1 MVSWYI
7 ASHGKVTGPLS
18 LEETRSAIESN
29 NRKDPQFFVWQ
40 PNFVYWQ
47 PAYSV
52 SEFSDIAHEVKHATP
67 VFDDLKERE
76 RILTDRIEY
85 IDAKL
90 KQTHDNMMAFEDD
103 IIAYQKLTA
112 NFSPE
117 VQKAIV
123 AIEKKF
129 HLLSKKVN
137 GVDSATEI
145 AKTEI
150 ANVRKAFDSAEPIE
164 LEQIEADEEQ
174 SSEVAADAAANEGEH
189 AEQAAPVAQPATSAS
204 AQSSASS
211 QREAAESKDDAN
223 SKGIRGMFKSVF
235 KEPEPEQRLSE
246 VLKQTEAPK
255 DEKEEDIELVVIDD
269 EESLETVKKRRRRRR
284 R

>member
-150 ANVRKAFDSAEPIE
+150 ANVRKAFDTAEPVE
-164 LEQIEADEEQ
+164 LEEIEADEEQ
-174 SSEVAADAAANEGEH
+174 SSKIAADTATNEAEN
-189 AEQAAPVAQPATSAS
+189 AEQAAPSAPV
-204 AQSSASS
+204 QSSASS

-246 VLKQTEAPK
+246 VLKQTEAPN